1 MPKLKKKTRQMQ
13 PSRMLVLGF
22 SIIILAGATLLFL
35 PISSKSGQFS
45 SFIDCLFTATSATCV
60 TGITVLDTFNYF
72 NGFGQG
78 VILALIQVGGLG
90 FLTLVTFINLILGKK
105 LGWSTVKIAASDLT
119 DNALETTPKRL
130 FYEIVL
136 YSFAIE
142 FVGAVILA
150 FVFVPDFG
158 ALGIFEAIFLSV
170 SAFCNAGFD
179 LLTATQGAVG
189 LSNYTANP
197 LVMITVTVLITTGG
211 LGFIVWRNI
220 CLLYTS
226 PSPRDRQK
234 SRMPSSA

>member
-105 LGWSTVKIAASDLT
+105 LGMTQIFTPEGKVIPVTVVEAGPCKIAQVKTMENDGYT
-119 DNALETTPKRL
+119 
-130 FYEIVL
+130 
-136 YSFAIE
+136 AIQLG
-142 FVGAVILA
+142 FGAVKPVNVTKPSKGHTDKA
-150 FVFVPDFG
+150 
-158 ALGIFEAIFLSV
+158 GIDPVKYLREIRVKDV
-170 SAFCNAGFD
+170 SA
-179 LLTATQGAVG
+179 
-189 LSNYTANP
+189 YNP
-197 LVMITVTVLITTGG
+197 GDTVTVDIFAPGEIVDVSG
-211 LGFIVWRNI
+211 VSKGKGFAGTI
-220 CLLYTS
+220 
-226 PSPRDRQK
+226 
-234 SRMPSSA
+234 